1 MSNRYNIQLSL
12 KVDED
17 ANFLEADREATLS
30 VLEDLISAAIYDI
43 DDVKLLY
50 IEVEQDD

>member
-1 MSNRYNIQLSL
+1 MKYNIQFSL
-12 KVDED
+12 KVDEG
-17 ANFLEADREATLS
+17 ANFLEADRETTLS
-30 VLEDLISAAIYDI
+30 VIEELISAAIYDI